1 MAKLPEQLK
10 TISSECEFKLKEK
23 GSSFISISKP
33 IETEEEA
40 AIFLTSLK
48 KKYYDATHHC
58 YSYQLVDGS
67 FKYSDDGE
75 PNGTAG
81 KRIFNAQ
88 THFGLTNLITV
99 VIRYYGGVKLG
110 VGPLGK
116 AYYDSAY
123 QNLESS
129 KTEEK
134 ILHAQIEIEYD
145 FEFSNLIHHLISK
158 YGLIIQNHLYEPKPV
173 LICLIRYS
181 ILDQFSSEL
190 SLSSNNKVSVQR
202 TETLSYRTK

>member
-1 MAKLPEQLK
+1 MTNLPEK
-10 TISSECEFKLKEK
+10 IITICSEFEFKLKAK
-23 GSSFISISKP
+23 GSTFISVSKP
-33 IETEEEA
+33 IETNKEA
-40 AIFLTSLK
+40 DVFLTSLQ

-75 PNGTAG
+75 PSGTAG

-88 THFGLTNLITV
+88 MHFELKNLITI

-116 AYYDSAY
+116 AYYDSAF
-123 QNLESS
+123 QNLEMAV
-129 KTEEK
+129 TEEK
-134 ILHAQIEIEYD
+134 ILHSLIEIEYE

-158 YGLIIQNHLYEPKPV
+158 YEIIIQKHLYEPKPTLNCFV
-173 LICLIRYS
+173 RYP
-181 ILDQFSSEL
+181 IIKLFSSDV
-190 SLSSNNKVSVQR
+190 SASSNNKISIK
-202 TETLSYRTK
+202 ETGQFSYLKR

>member
-1 MAKLPEQLK
+1 MAKLPDQIR
-10 TISSECEFKLKEK
+10 TISLESEFKLKEK
-23 GSSFISISKP
+23 GSTFISISKP
-33 IETEEEA
+33 IETVEEA
-40 AIFLTSLK
+40 VLFLTSLK

-88 THFGLTNLITV
+88 THFGLTDLITV
-99 VIRYYGGVKLG
+99 VIRYYGGIKLG

-116 AYYDSAY
+116 AYYDSAM
-123 QNLESS
+123 QNLELS

-134 ILHAQIEIEYD
+134 ILHAQIEIEYE

-158 YGLIIQNHLYEPKPV
+158 YGLIIQNHLFEPRPV

-181 ILDQFSSEL
+181 AVNQFSSEL
-190 SLSSNNKVSVQR
+190 SSSSNNKISVYKTDRLCYQ
-202 TETLSYRTK
+202 KK

>member
-1 MAKLPEQLK
+1 MAKLPEQIK
-10 TISSECEFKLKEK
+10 TISSESEFKLKEK
-23 GSSFISISKP
+23 GSTFISISKP
-33 IETEEEA
+33 IETDEEA
-40 AIFLTSLK
+40 VLFLTSLK

-75 PNGTAG
+75 PGGTAG

-88 THFGLTNLITV
+88 THFGLTDLITV
-99 VIRYYGGVKLG
+99 VIRYYGGIKLG

-116 AYYDSAY
+116 AYYDSAI

-129 KTEEK
+129 KTEKK
-134 ILHAQIEIEYD
+134 ILHAQIEIEYE

-158 YGLIIQNHLYEPKPV
+158 YELIIRNHLFEPRPT

-181 ILDQFSSEL
+181 VINQFSSEL
-190 SLSSNNKVSVQR
+190 SSSSNNKISFYKTDR
-202 TETLSYRTK
+202 LCYRKK